1 MISINLK
8 LEPLTTD
15 AFSPFGDVID
25 IEQSGTTE
33 TINYGL
39 TKRHAHF
46 SLIDTHDDNGK
57 PVIRLFD
64 SNPVTLPFKIIVME
78 RHPLGTQAFIN
89 LDSNHYIIVVGRAGD
104 FDASKL
110 RAFIAKSSQSINY
123 SKGTWHHYCLCLK
136 ARTRFM
142 VIDRLGPGTNC
153 EEEHIAKNMELLV
166 DY

>member
-25 IEQSGTTE
+25 IEQSGKTE

-39 TKRHAHF
+39 TKRHAHH
-46 SLIDTHDDNGK
+46 SLVDAQGNNGK

-64 SNPVTLPFKIIVME
+64 SNPITLPFKIIVME
-78 RHPLGTQAFIN
+78 RHPLTTQAFIN
-89 LDSNHYIIVVGRAGD
+89 LDRNPYILVVGRAGE
-104 FDASKL
+104 FDARKL

>member
-46 SLIDTHDDNGK
+46 SFIDTHDDNGK
-57 PVIRLFD
+57 PVMRLFD

-89 LDSNHYIIVVGRAGD
+89 LDSNPYIVVVGLAGD

-153 EEEHIAKNMELLV
+153 EEEHIAENMELLV

>member
-57 PVIRLFD
+57 RVELRNVTTSGGGIASGLFV
-64 SNPVTLPFKIIVME
+64 NGVLQV
-78 RHPLGTQAFIN
+78 R
-89 LDSNHYIIVVGRAGD
+89 V
-104 FDASKL
+104 
-110 RAFIAKSSQSINY
+110 
-123 SKGTWHHYCLCLK
+123 
-136 ARTRFM
+136 
-142 VIDRLGPGTNC
+142 
-153 EEEHIAKNMELLV
+153 
-166 DY
+166 

>member
-1 MISINLK
+1 
-8 LEPLTTD
+8 
-15 AFSPFGDVID
+15 
-25 IEQSGTTE
+25 
-33 TINYGL
+33 
-39 TKRHAHF
+39 
-46 SLIDTHDDNGK
+46 
-57 PVIRLFD
+57 
-64 SNPVTLPFKIIVME
+64 ME

-89 LDSNHYIIVVGRAGD
+89 LDSNPYIIVVGRAGD

-110 RAFIAKSSQSINY
+110 RAFIAQSSQSINY
-123 SKGTWHHYCLCLK
+123 SKGTWHHYCLCLR

>member
-1 MISINLK
+1 ITPLPIWLLHLSRELMMSINLK
-8 LEPLTTD
+8 LEPLTAD

-39 TKRHAHF
+39 TKRHTHF
-46 SLIDTHDDNGK
+46 SLVDTHDDNGR

-89 LDSNHYIIVVGRAGD
+89 LDSNPY
-104 FDASKL
+104 
-110 RAFIAKSSQSINY
+110 
-123 SKGTWHHYCLCLK
+123 
-136 ARTRFM
+136 
-142 VIDRLGPGTNC
+142 
-153 EEEHIAKNMELLV
+153 
-166 DY
+166 